1 MKKIIVVILV
11 VFYLLLIAI
20 EANALTN
27 KEQRTL
33 VKEITKVCQ
42 EYNKPCKVSIIE
54 DKRTQAMTSSQGE
67 IFFTKKLL
75 DKVTYEEAYGVGLH
89 EVGHHILNHFTNG
102 QSKHYNE
109 FEADRFATWRLI
121 SSGKNNTL
129 PNALFKIVPKRYW
142 DYATETHPSTVT
154 RIRLMMMYE
163 TKYYKRMYDSR
174 KKI

>member
-11 VFYLLLIAI
+11 IFYLLLIAI

-27 KEQRTL
+27 NEQHTL

-54 DKRTQAMTSSQGE
+54 DERTQAMTSSQGE

-89 EVGHHILNHFTNG
+89 EAGHHILNHFSNG
-102 QSKHYNE
+102 RNKHYNE

-121 SSGKNNTL
+121 SSGKHNTL
-129 PNALFKIVPKRYW
+129 PNALLKIVPIQYW
-142 DYATETHPSTVT
+142 EYTTETHPDTIT
-154 RIRLMMMYE
+154 RIKLMMMYE
-163 TKYYKRMYDSR
+163 VKYYERIYDSR